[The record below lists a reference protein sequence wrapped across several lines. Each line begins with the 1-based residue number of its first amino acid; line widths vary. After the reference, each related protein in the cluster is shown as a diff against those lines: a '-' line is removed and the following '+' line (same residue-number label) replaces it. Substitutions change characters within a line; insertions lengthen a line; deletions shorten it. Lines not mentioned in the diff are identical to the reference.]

1 MVVVV
6 VKHEKF
12 DTDEPTGNEHMQTAQ
27 KRKRRD
33 RSFTVACTQATTMS
47 EKETATAISGS
58 PLEGKQESI
67 QKENER
73 GVVGTATVTRK
84 EQSTKRLLE
93 SETGSDETEPK
104 RAKLHDESKDTEG
117 VASVVSSATNNND
130 KDTTKPNESA
140 VLENKATTQPSEQD
154 QEKQADASTGE
165 KTNVPHAAS
174 LNIFENEEVQGKPDD
189 TLVSDGSGSTTRGR
203 WRGESVTSRQ
213 IVFDMS

>member
-1 MVVVV
+1 
-6 VKHEKF
+6 
-12 DTDEPTGNEHMQTAQ
+12 MQTAQ

-67 QKENER
+67 QKEKER